1 MSSLVSS
8 KILDDLQRGDTPSF
22 VYFSHDQLS
31 LLDPKRIP
39 KHVAIIPDGNRRWAK
54 NRELQSGNG
63 HSQGADILM
72 DVVKSGRELGVK
84 TMTFYTFSTENW
96 HRDAEEVAGLFWL
109 LQTYLSDKCDEMLE
123 FGIKFQCIGD
133 LEKLPVDL
141 YNTILDTKQKTAHC
155 NKIEMVLAV
164 NYGSRDEL
172 CRAIKTMMSDHSAK
186 KIAEE
191 DITADLV
198 SSYLDT
204 HEWPDPELLIRTS
217 GEMRISNFLLWQLS
231 YSEIYVSNVLW
242 PDYRPNHLFEA
253 IYNYQQRQRRLG
265 GP

>member
-1 MSSLVSS
+1 MNSLVSS
-8 KILDDLQRGDTPSF
+8 NVLPDLKIEKTSPV
-22 VYFSHDQLS
+22 VYFSNEQLS
-31 LLDPKRIP
+31 LLNSNRIP

-54 NRELQSGNG
+54 NRELQSNSG
-63 HSQGADILM
+63 HNQGADILM
-72 DVVKSGRELGVK
+72 DVVKSARELGIK
-84 TMTFYTFSTENW
+84 TLTFYTFSTENW
-96 HRDAEEVAGLFWL
+96 HRDPEEVSGLLWL
-109 LQTYLSDKCDEMLE
+109 LHTYLSDKCNEMIE
-123 FGIKFQCIGD
+123 WGIKFQCIGD
-133 LEKLPVDL
+133 LEKLPLDL
-141 YNTILDTKQKTAHC
+141 YNTIQETKLKTAHC
-155 NKIEMVLAV
+155 DKINMVLAV

-172 CRAIKTMMSDHSAK
+172 CRAIKSIVVDYSQ
-186 KIAEE
+186 EL
-191 DITADLV
+191 ITKENITPDLV